1 MVENILYRISSEY
14 AQVLNL
20 YFNEMYEKFPFKYF
34 SIFES
39 KRKPK
44 AQIRLSLERI
54 KNIASAGRFD
64 DVFKPDFNKS
74 IERNIILLSKYYTEF
89 VNDFSTRVELIKEV
103 KESFKFVDIKN
114 LYGISSQNK
123 VLHDLIQYLYR
134 FREYFLI
141 ILLNGSI
148 GSRDYKPGWS
158 DIDLFI
164 IIKNQYLNSK
174 KNLKKIRKIT
184 LKINRY
190 LKIYSVLQLHG
201 VFFSSEDHMLSNYN
215 EFFPITCLN
224 TGQVI
229 TNLKILQFLIP
240 NNIDSSLNY
249 YKVVS
254 NSFRDL
260 YFKSKVKQI
269 LLIEKIRLFHRIYS
283 FPFTFLQCL
292 NINIGKKESF
302 DQITEFSKEFPKI
315 KNFYKELNK
324 LYWNWRITK
333 LSTLKFRRFLSRFF
347 SLNYLNKLFR
357 NLESDIVKRINKY
370 FNFYLENGFFEEF
383 IHYLDHAD
391 NYLEEAFPEYKN
403 EYKPYLKKT
412 FYERTLEKVS
422 KIFSNYD
429 EIYSIYQFGSIHAP
443 GNSDVDL
450 IFVIKDDI
458 PLFNRII
465 DTFKTK
471 FTQDERFI
479 IYQHSPFV
487 IPLELA
493 PNLNFLLPCS
503 NLIKIYGKSIEFKKV
518 ENPYTKLAIFIEL
531 LIFTSLIRI
540 PKTINKIEDLVFPLQ
555 KINTIKHIIGL
566 YLDLEQ
572 EFSIERTVD
581 LTPIYNVIEKNDAL
595 RKNMYFYDVIK
606 IISFVNN
613 SVLMI
618 NKFLFELRITFSDF
632 IEEKALNNRVIK
644 LKKQYPIFKF
654 GEHFFV
660 SDKNSLNRIYNKK
673 GKIFD
678 DIKRLYQP
686 WSFYFFFQ
694 TRLLKKPF
702 YEGNKKRISYINK
715 FLNYTSHFNDGN
727 NLYMPFWYYDLNK
740 PFFSLLWDS
749 IPKQLRKKKIVYFYL
764 WQTLRSSLIKFW
776 KSIKKEKIRSLISRI
791 KQKLDIFF

>member
-1 MVENILYRISSEY
+1 MLTN
-14 AQVLNL
+14 
-20 YFNEMYEKFPFKYF
+20 
-34 SIFES
+34 
-39 KRKPK
+39 
-44 AQIRLSLERI
+44 
-54 KNIASAGRFD
+54 
-64 DVFKPDFNKS
+64 
-74 IERNIILLSKYYTEF
+74 
-89 VNDFSTRVELIKEV
+89 
-103 KESFKFVDIKN
+103 
-114 LYGISSQNK
+114 
-123 VLHDLIQYLYR
+123 
-134 FREYFLI
+134 
-141 ILLNGSI
+141 
-148 GSRDYKPGWS
+148 
-158 DIDLFI
+158 
-164 IIKNQYLNSK
+164 
-174 KNLKKIRKIT
+174 
-184 LKINRY
+184 
-190 LKIYSVLQLHG
+190 YS
-201 VFFSSEDHMLSNYN
+201 

-229 TNLKILQFLIP
+229 TNLKNFQFLIP
-240 NNIDSSLNY
+240 NNTDSSLNY

-260 YFKSKVKQI
+260 YFKNKVKQI
-269 LLIEKIRLFHRIYS
+269 SLIEKIILFHRIYS

-302 DQITEFSKEFPKI
+302 DKITEFSKEFPEI

-324 LYWNWRITK
+324 LYWNWRIKK
-333 LSTLKFRRFLSRFF
+333 LSTLKFRKFLSRFF
-347 SLNYLNKLFR
+347 SLNYINKLFI

-412 FYERTLEKVS
+412 FYEKTLEKVS

-429 EIYSIYQFGSIHAP
+429 EIYSIYQFGSTHAP

-450 IFVIKDDI
+450 IFVIKDGI
-458 PLFNRII
+458 PFFNKVI
-465 DTFKTK
+465 DTIKTK

-479 IYQHSPFV
+479 IYQHFPFV
-487 IPLELA
+487 IPLELT

-503 NLIKIYGKSIEFKKV
+503 NLIKIYGKSIEFHKV
-518 ENPYTKLAIFIEL
+518 KNPYTKLAIFIEL
-531 LIFTSLIRI
+531 LIFTSLIQI
-540 PKTINKIEDLVFPLQ
+540 PRTINKIEDLVFPLQ
-555 KINTIKHIIGL
+555 KINTIKYIIGL

-572 EFSIERTVD
+572 EFSIERTID
-581 LTPIYNVIEKNDAL
+581 LTPIYNVIKKNDAL
-595 RKNMYFYDVIK
+595 RKKMYFYDVIK
-606 IISFVNN
+606 IKSFVNN

-618 NKFLFELRITFSDF
+618 NKFLFELRIIFSDF
-632 IEEKALNNRVIK
+632 IEENALSNRTIK

-654 GEHFFV
+654 GKHFFV
-660 SDKNSLNRIYNKK
+660 SDKNNLNRIYNKK

-702 YEGNKKRISYINK
+702 YEGIKKRISYINK
-715 FLNYTSHFNDGN
+715 YLNYTTHFNDGN

-764 WQTLRSSLIKFW
+764 WQTLRRSLIKFW
-776 KSIKKEKIRSLISRI
+776 NSIKKEKIRSLISRI
-791 KQKLDIFF
+791 KQKLDILF